1 MKKIALVFAAMLFAF
16 SAFAQEQWY
25 VTAGYLHG
33 TSIEKNTNTSNP
45 SNGFYAGVGSEV
57 PIAKNFYLVAEI
69 EYALQT
75 TKDNDSGANEYMHM
89 INVPLR
95 FKYKYPVSPAISI
108 FAQAGVV
115 TSIGLAAYAKVGNTS
130 VDYYGENGILNRLDS
145 KLGIGGGVEIGKK
158 IAIDAGY
165 DWGMWNMSKL
175 PNGNMKIHFL
185 HVGLAYL
192 F

>member
-1 MKKIALVFAAMLFAF
+1 MLLTF

-33 TSIEKNTNTSNP
+33 TSIEKNANTSNA

-57 PIAKNFYLVAEI
+57 PIATNLFVIAEI
-69 EYALQT
+69 EYAFQGTNDNT
-75 TKDNDSGANEYMHM
+75 TGVKESMHM

-95 FKYKYPVSPAISI
+95 FRYKFPINQMFSV
-108 FAQAGVV
+108 FAQAGVM
-115 TSIGLAAYAKVGNTS
+115 TSIGLAAKGTQGGIS

-145 KLGIGGGVEIGKK
+145 KLGIGGGVEISKK
-158 IAIDAGY
+158 IAIDVGY
-165 DWGMWNMSKL
+165 DWGMFNMSKIN
-175 PNGNMKIHFL
+175 NGNMKIHFL
-185 HVGLAYL
+185 HVGVSYL

>member
-1 MKKIALVFAAMLFAF
+1 MLLSF
-16 SAFAQEQWY
+16 SAFAQSQMY

-33 TSIEKNTNTSNP
+33 NSINKEANVSNA

-69 EYALQT
+69 EYALQST
-75 TKDNDSGANEYMHM
+75 SDNGAKEYMHM

-95 FKYKYPVSPAISI
+95 FRYKYPISPVVGI
-108 FAQAGVV
+108 FAQAGVL
-115 TSIGLAAYAKVGNTS
+115 TSIGLAAYATDGNVS
-130 VDYYGENGILNRLDS
+130 VNYYGENGILNRLDT
-145 KLGIGGGVEIGKK
+145 KLGIGAGVEISKK

-165 DWGMWNMSKL
+165 DWGMWNMSKVA
-175 PNGNMKIHFL
+175 NNNMKIHFL
-185 HVGLAYL
+185 HVGLSYL

>member
-1 MKKIALVFAAMLFAF
+1 MLLTFG
-16 SAFAQEQWY
+16 AFAQEQWY

-33 TSIEKNTNTSNP
+33 TSVNKEADLTNP

-57 PIAKNFYLVAEI
+57 PIATNLYLIGEI
-69 EYALQT
+69 EYAFQGT
-75 TKDNDSGANEYMHM
+75 NDKDTGVKENMHM

-95 FKYKYPVSPAISI
+95 FRYKYPINAMFSV

-115 TSIGLAAYAKVGNTS
+115 TSIGLAAGAKQGNVS

-145 KLGIGGGVEIGKK
+145 KLGIGGGVEISKK

-165 DWGMWNMSKL
+165 DWGMFNMSKV
-175 PNGNMKIHFL
+175 NNNTMKIHFL
-185 HVGLAYL
+185 HVGLSYL

>member
-1 MKKIALVFAAMLFAF
+1 MLLTFG
-16 SAFAQEQWY
+16 AFAQEQWY

-33 TSIEKNTNTSNP
+33 NSINKAANVSAA

-57 PIAKNFYLVAEI
+57 PIATNFFVIAEI
-69 EYALQT
+69 EYAFQGTNDNT
-75 TKDNDSGANEYMHM
+75 TGVKESMHM

-95 FKYKYPVSPAISI
+95 FRYKFPINQMFSV
-108 FAQAGVV
+108 FAQAGVM
-115 TSIGLAAYAKVGNTS
+115 TSIGLAAKGTQGGIS

-145 KLGIGGGVEIGKK
+145 KLGIGGGVEISKK

-165 DWGMWNMSKL
+165 DWGMFNMSKIN
-175 PNGNMKIHFL
+175 NGNMKIHFL
-185 HVGLAYL
+185 HVGVAYL